1 MLRHTLVDLEETED
15 LAHFLRWTQ
24 LEWSNMEADDA
35 RASLHRTNRL
45 LTQAT
50 DKIDFAMALSRE
62 NLEDIEM
69 QEQNV
74 WENWKQSW
82 DVMEDGNAWMGLNN
96 RRKYLRVNRVHE
108 EEYLAAEG

>member
-1 MLRHTLVDLEETED
+1 
-15 LAHFLRWTQ
+15 
-24 LEWSNMEADDA
+24 MEAEDA

-62 NLEDIEM
+62 NLVDIEM